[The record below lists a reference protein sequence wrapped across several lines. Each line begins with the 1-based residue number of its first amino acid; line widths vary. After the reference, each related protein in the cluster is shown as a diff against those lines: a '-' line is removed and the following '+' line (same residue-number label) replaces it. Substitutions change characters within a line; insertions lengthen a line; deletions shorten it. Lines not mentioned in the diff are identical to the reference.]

1 MSHNADGSVKMR
13 SFMFTA
19 YVRTRYHSDDPDD
32 IPVGGH
38 KDADR
43 VLELHGAR
51 DDHEVGEFVQTVR
64 MEGRRLYG
72 VLIGVLED

>member
-1 MSHNADGSVKMR
+1 VAHNADGSVKMK

-43 VLELHGAR
+43 VLELHGAK
-51 DDHEVGEFVQTVR
+51 DDHEIGEFVQMAR
-64 MEGRRLYG
+64 LESRRIFG
-72 VLIGVLED
+72 VLIACPEE